1 MGRAVLG
8 EFEHQVLLAILHNG
22 QEAST
27 VSIVAELEERTGRE
41 VAPAAVYIALRRLQ
55 ERKLLRSRMSRASDE
70 PSGRARRYFR
80 IQSGAMAA
88 LKESRATFQRL
99 WEGLEGVLD

>member
-1 MGRAVLG
+1 VGKTVLG
-8 EFEHQVLLAILHNG
+8 EFEHQVLLAILHAG
-22 QEAST
+22 EESST
-27 VSIVAELEERTGRE
+27 VSIVSELEERTGRE

-55 ERKLLRSRMSRASDE
+55 ERKLLTSRMSQAGDE

-80 IQSGAMAA
+80 IQPGAMAA

>member
-1 MGRAVLG
+1 VGKAVLG
-8 EFEHQVLLAILHNG
+8 EFEHQVLLAILHNDK
-22 QEAST
+22 EAST
-27 VSIVAELEERTGRE
+27 VSIVSELEERTGRE

-55 ERKLLRSRMSRASDE
+55 ERKLLTSRMSRARDE

-80 IQSGAMAA
+80 IQRGAMAA